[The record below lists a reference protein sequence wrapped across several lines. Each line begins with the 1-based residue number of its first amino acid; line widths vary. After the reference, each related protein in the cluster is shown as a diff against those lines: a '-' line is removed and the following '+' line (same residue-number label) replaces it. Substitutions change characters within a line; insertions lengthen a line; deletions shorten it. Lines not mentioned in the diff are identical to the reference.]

1 MGQEAIPFTPESA
14 GQRIDQVIIGYER
27 SEGFRNLELNT
38 QKAYRIDLNQ
48 FRSHL
53 LQHEVETFAKLK
65 PEHFNSW
72 ISKMQSSYKPT
83 TVTRKVKCIRGLL
96 REAVAKEII
105 SPDFVEDL
113 PPVYLPK
120 KKPPEGLTAGE
131 VNSLIEKA
139 KKTGSLRNLAII
151 LLLLETGGK
160 INQILKLN
168 RRDISFRNGQALVR
182 LRRAREEKE
191 FTLEGSTG
199 EIIHDF
205 LQEENYRS
213 PNEPLFL
220 SHGGHRLTRQGFWLH
235 LKSYGRSI
243 GISDLSAPMIRNTW
257 QRKLRSA
264 S

>member
-96 REAVAKEII
+96 REAVAKKII
-105 SPDFVEDL
+105 RPDLVEGL
-113 PPVYLPK
+113 PPVFQPK
-120 KKPPEGLTAGE
+120 KKPPEGLTPNQ
-131 VNSLIEKA
+131 VNFLMAEA
-139 KKTGSLRNLAII
+139 KKAGSLRNLAII

-160 INQILKLN
+160 SNQILKLN
-168 RRDISFRNGQALVR
+168 RQDILFRDNQMLVR
-182 LRRAREEKE
+182 LRSSKKEKE
-191 FTLEGSTG
+191 ATVSNETR
-199 EIIHDF
+199 EIIRHF
-205 LQEENYRS
+205 LQEQDRS
-213 PNEPLFL
+213 PDEPLFL
-220 SHGGHRLTRQGFWLH
+220 GRGGQRLTRQGFWLH

-243 GISDLSAPMIRNTW
+243 GISDLSAPMIRNTGR
-257 QRKLRSA
+257 RKLRSA